1 MDSEGADLG
10 GADSE
15 GADLG
20 GADSEGADLGGAD
33 SEEADLGGTDSDL
46 GRADSGGGLFP
57 LEVNVCIV
65 RMHCFK
71 WSSFVREDR

>member
-1 MDSEGADLG
+1 MGGADSERADLGGAESEGADLG
-10 GADSE
+10 GVDSE
-15 GADLG
+15 GAD
-20 GADSEGADLGGAD
+20 SEG
-33 SEEADLGGTDSDL
+33 E
-46 GRADSGGGLFP
+46 LFP

>member
-1 MDSEGADLG
+1 MGGADLG

-20 GADSEGADLGGAD
+20 GTDAEEADLGGVDSEGADLGGAD
-33 SEEADLGGTDSDL
+33 LGGTDS
-46 GRADSGGGLFP
+46 GGGPFP